1 MHRNMKATQ
10 WLVVL
15 GLLALL
21 GSACGS
27 TQNAARSTTAT
38 RPSASPF
45 TTYPLGQPGATVATA
60 ARQLNQCQPVA
71 PAPTFAPAVSSS
83 RNLVLAWFG
92 TDSSKVVI
100 RDITDINHPTTVGLL
115 NPAASLPPQFVSAT
129 DISYSDQTGLE
140 RAPLSGSPVTTVTKC
155 GGTPFAWSPDGTA
168 AAYMGPT
175 ADPKVQQ
182 LHLVRGGRDTAAGTA
197 PALSFGVGCESRA
210 CGDSWDIHLLYS
222 PDGAYISLVEQLP
235 VPAFRI
241 WTADGKLL
249 KSLDGGTMSVWS
261 GDTLYWRDEKGVETW
276 RAGTESLL
284 LPGVSWVRPHASPSG
299 GQIVYETRDAGDT
312 TAHVLVLDTASGKV
326 HELKSSRAEPAY
338 LNAHLIWYKGEV
350 PCAPGDCLAP
360 TTDSGKYYIYDL
372 NDGSEAQSVISAVW
386 DVWPHPA

>member
-1 MHRNMKATQ
+1 
-10 WLVVL
+10 
-15 GLLALL
+15 
-21 GSACGS
+21 
-27 TQNAARSTTAT
+27 
-38 RPSASPF
+38 
-45 TTYPLGQPGATVATA
+45 
-60 ARQLNQCQPVA
+60 
-71 PAPTFAPAVSSS
+71 
-83 RNLVLAWFG
+83 
-92 TDSSKVVI
+92 VI

-115 NPAASLPPQFVSAT
+115 NTAASLPPRFVSAT
-129 DISYSDQTGLE
+129 DISYSDETGLV

-182 LHLVRGGRDTAAGTA
+182 LHLVRDGRDTAAGTA
-197 PALSFGVGCESRA
+197 PALSFGVGCESRG

-222 PDGAYISLVEQLP
+222 PDGAYISLIEQLP

-249 KSLDGGTMSVWS
+249 KSLDAGQFTMSVWS

-284 LPGVSWVRPHASPSG
+284 LPAVSWVRPHASPAG

-350 PCAPGDCLAP
+350 PCASASCLAP

-372 NDGSEAQSVISAVW
+372 NDATETQSVISAVW